1 MESSSKAQA
10 SKRYPVGTVALAKVR
25 GKDNVLVMKIL
36 AGMVNNHPLEA
47 WSHNEVEGHIL
58 STDKDVEVK
67 YFYSLD
73 IAYSAIGFY

>member
-36 AGMVNNHPLEA
+36 AGTEEPLEV
-47 WSHNEVEGHIL
+47 WSHNTIDEHIV
-58 STDKDVEVK
+58 SGDEYVEVK

-73 IAYSAIGFY
+73 ITYSAIGFY